1 MFTRPQGTLLI
12 NEIAS
17 RKNSLGFAHNLNT
30 TGVSKGA
37 MWQVGWWAGG
47 VAGVA
52 VAAAA
57 VAETEAAA
65 VAVAETEAEAEAVVG
80 WHRQ

>member
-1 MFTRPQGTLLI
+1 
-12 NEIAS
+12 
-17 RKNSLGFAHNLNT
+17 
-30 TGVSKGA
+30 

-47 VAGVA
+47 VAGV
-52 VAAAA
+52 AA